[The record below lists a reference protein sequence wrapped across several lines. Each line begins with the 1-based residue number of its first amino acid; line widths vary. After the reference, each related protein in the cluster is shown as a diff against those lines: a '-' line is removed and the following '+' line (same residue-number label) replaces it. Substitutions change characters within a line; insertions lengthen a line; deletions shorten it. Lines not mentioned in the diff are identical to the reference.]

1 MDPLWKIAIRN
12 VLRHRKRTLIT
23 AIVMMVGIGTYI
35 TYDAVLAGMD
45 RLSIDTMVQYS
56 SAWLKVRTPAY
67 VANETGTPL
76 DHGIPAPGDSAAAM
90 RKAWPAIRAVTPRT
104 LFLGQASNYEDAEP
118 VVSAAIDPATDALVF
133 DVAAN
138 VAQGSW
144 FGAPGTARHEVVVS
158 ADLAGDLGLKV
169 GDALLLSAR
178 TAYEND
184 NADEFTIIG
193 ITDSGLSLAA
203 KLYMDYSD
211 ARVFLGEGLPVTELD
226 ASAPR
231 APNLEA
237 ELAGAAKAASAVQ
250 AALPGLKVQPV
261 GDFAKDYLA
270 LRDSKSKGSFMI
282 VLIILLIAA
291 VGIVNT
297 ILMSVY
303 SRVREIG
310 VLRAFGMPPKDIK
323 RLFVREGLIL
333 GLIGST
339 SGLVLGGGLVAW
351 LSTSGLRLATLFKG
365 MDLGAFPTNGT
376 LYAEWKPESFAIGLA
391 FGLLSS
397 WLAARSPAKR
407 AARLEPTDALRF
419 V

>member
-35 TYDAVLAGMD
+35 AYDAVLAGMD
-45 RLSIDTMVQYS
+45 RLSIDTMVHFS
-56 SAWLKVRTPAY
+56 SSWLKVRTPAY
-67 VANETGTPL
+67 VADETGTPL
-76 DHGIPAPGDSAAAM
+76 DYGIPAPEAAAAAM
-90 RKAWPAIRAVTPRT
+90 RKAWPAITAVTPRT

-118 VVSAAIDPATDALVF
+118 VVSAAIDPLTDARVF

-138 VAQGSW
+138 VAQGTW
-144 FGAPGTARHEVVVS
+144 FQAPGQARHEVVVS
-158 ADLAGDLGLKV
+158 ADLARDLGLKV

-184 NADEFTIIG
+184 NADEFIVIG

-203 KLYMDYSD
+203 NLYMDYAD

-231 APNLEA
+231 AANLDE
-237 ELAGAAKAASAVQ
+237 ELSRAAKAATAVQ
-250 AALPGLKVQPV
+250 AALPGLRVQPV

-270 LRDSKSKGSFMI
+270 LRNSKSKGSFMI

-291 VGIVNT
+291 VGIINT

-310 VLRAFGMPPKDIK
+310 VLRAFGMSPKDIK

-333 GLIGST
+333 GLIGSLA
-339 SGLVLGGGLVAW
+339 GLLMGAGFVAW
-351 LSTSGLRLATLFKG
+351 LSTSGMRLASLFKG
-365 MDLGAFPTNGT
+365 LDLGAFPTNGT

-391 FGLLSS
+391 FGLLAS